1 MKTNITFKVF
11 ADHRIFRKTIPIEH
25 NFVQYIDSFDGQSW
39 VVTIEHQVMEMLDN
53 MDKKEIMDKN
63 GWEMIFD
70 YYPTLPR
77 RKKRSIQEEI
87 DEFLMIVTP
96 YIPKN
101 LIRQFSAITY
111 ESKEILFGKGK
122 SHNVKLK
129 EILTM
134 MKISNKSIL
143 GVLDVLKKDMI
154 EMGVI
159 ETQCVESLNE

>member
-1 MKTNITFKVF
+1 MKTNITFKVL

-25 NFVQYIDSFDGQSW
+25 NFVQYTDSFDGQSW
-39 VVTIEHQVMEMLDN
+39 VVTIEQQVMEMLDD
-53 MDKKEIMDKN
+53 MDKKEMMDKY

-70 YYPTLPR
+70 YYPAFPR
-77 RKKRSIQEEI
+77 RKKLSVQEEI

-96 YIPKN
+96 YINKDM
-101 LIRQFSAITY
+101 IRQFSAITY

-122 SHNVKLK
+122 SHSVKLK

-159 ETQCVESLNE
+159 KTQDVESLNE

>member
-1 MKTNITFKVF
+1 MKTNITFKVL

-25 NFVQYIDSFDGQSW
+25 NFVQYTDSFDGQSF

-53 MDKKEIMDKN
+53 MDKKEMMDKY

-70 YYPTLPR
+70 YYPTFST
-77 RKKRSIQEEI
+77 RKKRSVQEEI
-87 DEFLMIVTP
+87 DEFLMIVKP
-96 YIPKN
+96 YISN
-101 LIRQFSAITY
+101 HLIRQFSAITY

-122 SHNVKLK
+122 SHSVKLK

-134 MKISNKSIL
+134 MKISNMAIL

-159 ETQCVESLNE
+159 KTQDVESLND